1 MQRLKQ
7 ELGNLPLQ
15 PVDTSGAEKSING
28 SVEDVH
34 KTSEEVS
41 DADIKM
47 NEKPQKSPTEALSA
61 EISEIEELLV
71 DLREKVSSALGVC
84 SIDVFVLPFQLVI
97 HVDLFL
103 AL

>member
-41 DADIKM
+41 DADTKM

-71 DLREKVSSALGVC
+71 DLREKVSSALGLC
-84 SIDVFVLPFQLVI
+84 SIDVFILPSQLVI

-103 AL
+103 TL

>member
-28 SVEDVH
+28 SVEDAH

-41 DADIKM
+41 DADKKM

-71 DLREKVSSALGVC
+71 DLREKVSCALDVC
-84 SIDVFVLPFQLVI
+84 LIFQLVI
-97 HVDLFL
+97 QVDLFL